1 MVFSSVIFIFY
12 FLPITLLLYYFV
24 PAKAKNIVLLLLSL
38 VFYAWGEP
46 KVVFLMLAL
55 IGLDYGLGLA
65 FESFACRKLLLI
77 LGIIL
82 NIGFLFFYKYL
93 NFSIDIFND
102 LLSFAHIHRKYPH
115 WNIVLP
121 IGLSFYTFQG
131 LSYVIDV
138 YRGTVKAQ
146 KSPIKLALYIAM
158 FPQLIAGPIVR
169 YTEIEK
175 YLDKKNLSLENTAEG
190 ASRFIYG
197 LGKKVMIA
205 DVLAKTVD
213 EIFTTG
219 VTQLTTPV
227 AWIGAVLYMLQIYY
241 DFSGYSDMA
250 IGLGRMLGFRFSE
263 NFNYPYT
270 SKTISEFWRRWH
282 ISLGSWF
289 RDYLYIPLG
298 GSRTG
303 NVYFNLAVVFVVT
316 GLWHGA
322 EWNYV
327 LWGLWHG
334 AFVLFERKLKKTL
347 NCQSN
352 LGMEFL
358 GRVYTGIVVLLGWV
372 LFRSVSIPYAKNY
385 IRLMFGYQ
393 FQDDFLLYNI
403 WHYIDAQVIA
413 TAVVGVLLAT
423 GVTRRINSS
432 MSRNNTLALAFKYL
446 GALFVLFFSLSMVIN
461 GNYSP
466 FIYFRF

>member
-1 MVFSSVIFIFY
+1 MVFSSVIFVFY
-12 FLPITLLLYYFV
+12 FLPITLLLYYV
-24 PAKAKNIVLLLLSL
+24 APAKTKNIVLLLLSL

-55 IGLDYGLGLA
+55 IGVDYALGLA

-82 NIGFLFFYKYL
+82 NIGFLFFYKYF

-102 LLSFAHIHRKYPH
+102 LLSFVHIHRKYPH

-146 KSPIKLALYIAM
+146 KNPVKLALYIAM

-303 NVYFNLAVVFVVT
+303 NVYFNLAVVFAVT

-322 EWNYV
+322 EWNFV

-334 AFVLFERKLKKTL
+334 AFVLFERKLKNGLK
-347 NCQSN
+347 CQSN
-352 LGMEFL
+352 PSMELL
-358 GRVYTGIVVLLGWV
+358 GRVYTGMVVLLGWV

-385 IRLMFGYQ
+385 IRLMFGHQ

-432 MSRNNTLALAFKYL
+432 MSRNNTLALALKYL